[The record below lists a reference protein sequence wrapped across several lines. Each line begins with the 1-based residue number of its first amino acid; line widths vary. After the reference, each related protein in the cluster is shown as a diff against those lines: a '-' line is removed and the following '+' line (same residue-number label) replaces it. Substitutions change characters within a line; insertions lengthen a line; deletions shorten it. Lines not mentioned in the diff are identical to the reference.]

1 MNSLIYIVNH
11 GSLLDMG
18 TFHIIILLLLEIG
31 LNFLVNL
38 AVLAKEDW
46 EE

>member
-1 MNSLIYIVNH
+1 MNSLIYITNH

-18 TFHIIILLLLEIG
+18 ALHIIILLLLEIG
-31 LNFLVNL
+31 LNFLINL
-38 AVLAKEDW
+38 ITLAQEDW